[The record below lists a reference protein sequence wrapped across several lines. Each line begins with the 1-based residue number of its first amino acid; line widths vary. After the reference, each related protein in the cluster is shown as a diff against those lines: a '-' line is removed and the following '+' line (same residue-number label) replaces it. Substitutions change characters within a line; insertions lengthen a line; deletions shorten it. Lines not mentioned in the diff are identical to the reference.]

1 MTTETKTQTL
11 RLEYVSP
18 EALKPASYNPDS
30 RTEAAALR
38 ELEASILDVGII
50 QPIRVTDD
58 YQVIDGHRRWT
69 IARRHKFESVP
80 VIVGNNSGFG
90 LDRLYGDANR
100 ATRKIG
106 GADWL
111 QVYVNGGQPPERW
124 AARCAELES
133 IVGKTR
139 VKELAHDRK
148 ALHVLSVAKYVARY
162 CDDDSKAFL
171 RALILW
177 MLKHRMQLLAKRAV
191 VHAVPQDV
199 IIAAVKEDRPL
210 RWTMALG

>member
-1 MTTETKTQTL
+1 METKTQAQTL

-18 EALKPASYNPDS
+18 EKLKPASYNPDS
-30 RTEAAALR
+30 RTEDAALR
-38 ELEASILDVGII
+38 GLEASILELGII

-58 YQVIDGHRRWT
+58 YQIIDGHRRWT
-69 IARRHKFESVP
+69 VARRHKFETVP

-90 LDRLYGDANR
+90 LDRLYGDTNS

-111 QVYVNGGQPPERW
+111 QVYVNGGQPPDRW
-124 AARCAELES
+124 AAKCAELES
-133 IVGKTR
+133 IVGKAR
-139 VKELAHDRK
+139 IRELARDRK
-148 ALHVLSVAKYVARY
+148 ALHVLAVAKYVARY
-162 CDDDSKAFL
+162 CDDDSRTFL

-199 IIAAVKEDRPL
+199 IIQAVKEDRPL